1 MSELGDLLTEEE
13 IMSFV
18 SIMDVDNDSVIG
30 VRVLAQY
37 RHYSF

>member
-18 SIMDVDNDSVIG
+18 SIMDVDNDGVIG
-30 VRVLAQY
+30 VRDVA
-37 RHYSF
+37 

>member
-18 SIMDVDNDSVIG
+18 SIMDVDNDGVIG
-30 VRVLAQY
+30 VRGLL
-37 RHYSF
+37 